1 MSLDTEPQVMPR
13 RQTRPGL
20 PDLDALSKRAGA
32 WQRALPF
39 TRLTDYGMD
48 AADARELLWRNAD
61 DEDWTDAAA
70 EIANRQRAR
79 SESAAQ
85 EGRFP
90 TARRAAIASLAAHNV
105 AQVVLNTDTARKRE
119 GYESFQSG
127 IAWYATL
134 PDTRLEPLEVE
145 YDGSLQYG
153 WLSTPSGVV
162 RGTVIVWGGLSG
174 WGASFL
180 GLATSLAER
189 GLACVLA
196 EGPGQGATRLRSGL
210 YGGEANLAGFHR
222 FIDHVAADPRLGGGI
237 GIQGNSFGGL
247 LAGRVAA
254 ADQRIGACVIN
265 GASATPTVPEYRN
278 PREQILAFLG
288 TENVDEAEE
297 ELDRLRFRPG
307 KHTITVPTLVLRGG
321 ADPIV
326 TEDEQVV
333 FLAGAPHAET
343 RMLRWPDGEHTL
355 YNHSAERDAL
365 TADWFERHVAN

>member
-1 MSLDTEPQVMPR
+1 MASYTEPQVLPR
-13 RQTRPGL
+13 QQTRPGI
-20 PDLDALSKRAGA
+20 PDLDTLSKQAGA

-48 AADARELLWRNAD
+48 AADARELLWRNAV

-70 EIANRQRAR
+70 DIASRQHAR
-79 SESAAQ
+79 SASAAR

-90 TARRAAIASLAAHNV
+90 TARRAAIASLAAYNV
-105 AQVVLNTDTARKRE
+105 AQVVLNTDTSRKRE
-119 GYESFQSG
+119 SYEAFQSG
-127 IAWYATL
+127 VAWYASL
-134 PDTRLEPLEVE
+134 PETRLEPVE
-145 YDGSLQYG
+145 IDDDGAALYG
-153 WLSTPSGVV
+153 WLSAPPGPV

-180 GLATSLAER
+180 GLATALAER

-196 EGPGQGATRLRSGL
+196 EGPGQGATRLRSGV
-210 YGGEANLAGFHR
+210 YGGEASLVGYQR
-222 FIDHVAADPRLGGGI
+222 FIDFVEAEPRLGGGI

-254 ADQRIGACVIN
+254 ADQRIGACVVN
-265 GASATPTVPEYRN
+265 GASAVPVVPEYRN

-288 TENVDEAEE
+288 TEDIEAAGN
-297 ELDRLRFRPG
+297 ELERLRFRPAE
-307 KHTITVPTLVLRGG
+307 HSIAAPTLVLRGG

-326 TEDEQVV
+326 TDEEQTPFV
-333 FLAGAPHAET
+333 AGAAHPES

-365 TADWFERHVAN
+365 TADWFAAHLSR